1 MHRFI
6 KLNHFIFYFFSLLSF
21 SVFAAQQVKETRV
34 WPSPEYTRITIE
46 SSKEIKKT
54 HMMLENP
61 DRIVVD
67 LKEVIINDALKKLL
81 TIESLEVYIKE
92 LKEKKVKAEFNKKF

>member
-6 KLNHFIFYFFSLLSF
+6 KLNHFIFYLFSLLSF
-21 SVFAAQQVKETRV
+21 SVFAAQQVKETSIL
-34 WPSPEYTRITIE
+34 PSPEYTRITIE

-61 DRIVVD
+61 DRIVVY
-67 LKEVIINDALKKLL
+67 LKEVIINDALKKL
-81 TIESLEVYIKE
+81 SQSVQ
-92 LKEKKVKAEFNKKF
+92 